1 MRHQLLEEALHV
13 PRREASRWR
22 HTPIDQEDLVAD
34 GNLALVKAARR
45 YDPSLGVPF
54 AAFATQCVRG
64 AITDTVRAS
73 ARRDTLGDGTF
84 ARVVGFS
91 DVGPGDGPEAGDA
104 YEPPDPGPGP
114 DETVESLETL
124 RIVGTLPDRER
135 IALVRTLVE
144 GETAAEVASDLGV
157 SSDRVYTLVQTGSRR
172 LRRRAA

>member
-1 MRHQLLEEALHV
+1 MRQRMLEETLHV
-13 PRREASRWR
+13 PKREASRWR

-34 GNLALVKAARR
+34 GNLALVKAASR

-54 AAFATQCVRG
+54 TAFATQCVRG

-73 ARRDTLGDGTF
+73 ARRDHLGDGNF

-91 DVGPGDGPEAGDA
+91 DLGPGDRPEAGIP

>member
-1 MRHQLLEEALHV
+1 MEPRPWVHHSRRRLAAILAVAVGGPASIAAPVALEAQIVYPVGQMPTGVAIADLDGDTFPDIV
-13 PRREASRWR
+13 VTNILS
-22 HTPIDQEDLVAD
+22 EDISVLR
-34 GNLALVKAARR
+34 N
-45 YDPSLGVPF
+45 
-54 AAFATQCVRG
+54 
-64 AITDTVRAS
+64 
-73 ARRDTLGDGTF
+73 LGDGTF

-91 DVGPGDGPEAGDA
+91 DVAPGERPEGRVA

>member
-13 PRREASRWR
+13 PKREASRWR
-22 HTPIDQEDLVAD
+22 HTPLDQEELVAD
-34 GNLALVKAARR
+34 GNLALVRAARR
-45 YDPSLGVPF
+45 YDPSFGVPF
-54 AAFATQCVRG
+54 TAFATHCVRG
-64 AITDTVRAS
+64 AITDAVRAC
-73 ARRDTLGDGTF
+73 ARRVNLGDGTF
-84 ARVVGFS
+84 AHVVGFPDVASVTS
-91 DVGPGDGPEAGDA
+91 DGESV

-135 IALVRTLVE
+135 IAVVRTLVE

-157 SSDRVYTLVQTGSRR
+157 SCDRVYTLVQTGTRR

>member
-1 MRHQLLEEALHV
+1 MPASS
-13 PRREASRWR
+13 ASRTSGQGDR
-22 HTPIDQEDLVAD
+22 PEDGSV
-34 GNLALVKAARR
+34 
-45 YDPSLGVPF
+45 
-54 AAFATQCVRG
+54 
-64 AITDTVRAS
+64 
-73 ARRDTLGDGTF
+73 
-84 ARVVGFS
+84 
-91 DVGPGDGPEAGDA
+91 

-157 SSDRVYTLVQTGSRR
+157 SSDRVYTLVHTGSRR

>member
-1 MRHQLLEEALHV
+1 MRQRMLEEALHV
-13 PRREASRWR
+13 PKREASRWR

-34 GNLALVKAARR
+34 GNLALVRAARR

-54 AAFATQCVRG
+54 AAFATHCVRG
-64 AITDTVRAS
+64 AITDAVRAC
-73 ARRDTLGDGTF
+73 ARRDHLGDGTF

-91 DVGPGDGPEAGDA
+91 DVVLGERPEDGSV

-124 RIVGTLPDRER
+124 RIVGMLPDRER

-157 SSDRVYTLVQTGSRR
+157 SSDRVYTLVHTGSRR

>member
-13 PRREASRWR
+13 PKREASRWR
-22 HTPIDQEDLVAD
+22 HTPLEQEELVAD
-34 GNLALVKAARR
+34 GNLALVRAAHK

-54 AAFATQCVRG
+54 TAFATHCVRG
-64 AITDTVRAS
+64 AITDAVRAR
-73 ARRDTLGDGTF
+73 ARREHLGDGTF
-84 ARVVGFS
+84 ARVLGFS
-91 DVGPGDGPEAGDA
+91 DVVPADKPGEAV

-157 SSDRVYTLVQTGSRR
+157 TSDRVYTLVQTGTRR